1 MPPRK
6 TARSRRL
13 GKQLRRAREDAQ
25 LSQEEVVERVNR
37 RNPKRS
43 LSTTILSR
51 VESGLTR
58 LDAEQLGRL
67 VEVLQLSQ
75 ATASELENLRRRAG
89 ERGWWQE
96 YSDIIPEPLEMLAEH
111 GEDAVTAR
119 TYDYAFVQGYLQT
132 RAYAEAVVDS
142 ARAFVRPLDVD
153 RHVDLR
159 MRRQKRLNDPDFE
172 GLTAVMAEDVL
183 HRVVGGPAVMHE
195 QLQHLLEVARSATSK
210 VTIHIYP
217 RPAGALPGTD
227 NLIIFTFP
235 HPGDGE
241 AVFVDS
247 DTASRIYEDER
258 DPIRQATYTFDA
270 ARAKAL
276 SPRDS
281 LDLIADLAKE
291 YDEQ

>member
-13 GKQLRRAREDAQ
+13 GKQIRRAREDAQ
-25 LSQEEVVERVNR
+25 LSQEAVVEHVNGL
-37 RNPKRS
+37 NPTRS
-43 LSTTILSR
+43 LSITILSR

-58 LDAEQLGRL
+58 LESEQLSKL
-67 VEVLQLSQ
+67 VEVLHLNQ
-75 ATASELENLRRRAG
+75 TAAFELEALRRRAG

-111 GEDAVTAR
+111 GEDAITAR

-159 MRRQKRLNDPDFE
+159 MRRQKRLGDPDFE

-183 HRVVGGPAVMHE
+183 HRIVGGPAVMHE
-195 QLQHLLEVARSATSK
+195 QLQYLLELSRSSTSK

-217 RPAGALPGTD
+217 RIAGALPGTD

-276 SPRDS
+276 SARDS
-281 LDLIADLAKE
+281 TDLIADLCKE
-291 YDEQ
+291 YEQP

>member
-25 LSQEEVVERVNR
+25 LSQETVVEHVNSL
-37 RNPKRS
+37 NPTRS

-58 LDAEQLGRL
+58 LETEQLGKL
-67 VEVLQLSQ
+67 VEVLHLSRS
-75 ATASELENLRRRAG
+75 AASELEDLRRRAG

-111 GEDAVTAR
+111 GEDAITAR

-159 MRRQKRLNDPDFE
+159 MRRQKRLGDPDFE

-183 HRVVGGPAVMHE
+183 HRVVGGPPVMHE
-195 QLQHLLEVARSATSK
+195 QLQHLLQLSRSATSK
-210 VTIHIYP
+210 VTIQIYP
-217 RPAGALPGTD
+217 RAAGALPGTD

-276 SPRDS
+276 SARDS
-281 LDLIADLAKE
+281 MDLIADLCKE
-291 YDEQ
+291 YEQP

>member
-13 GKQLRRAREDAQ
+13 GKQLRRAREDQQ
-25 LSQEEVVERVNR
+25 LSQDGVVERVNSLAPER
-37 RNPKRS
+37 P
-43 LSTTILSR
+43 LSTTIVSR

-58 LDAEQLGRL
+58 LEPDQLGKL
-67 VEVLQLSQ
+67 IKVLNIS
-75 ATASELENLRRRAG
+75 AAAAAELEDLRRRAG
-89 ERGWWQE
+89 QRGWWQE

-111 GEDAVTAR
+111 GEDAITAR
-119 TYDYAFVQGYLQT
+119 SYDYAFVQGYLQT
-132 RAYAEAVVDS
+132 RRYAEAVVDS

-159 MRRQKRLNDPDFE
+159 MRRQKRLDDPEFE

-183 HRVVGGPAVMHE
+183 HRVVGGPVVMHE
-195 QLQHLLEVARSATSK
+195 QLKHLLQVSRSSTSK
-210 VTIHIYP
+210 TTIHIYP
-217 RPAGALPGTD
+217 REAGALPGTD
-227 NLIIFTFP
+227 NIIIFTFP
-235 HPGDGE
+235 HQHDGE

-247 DTASRIYEDER
+247 DTASRIYEDAR
-258 DPIRQATYTFDA
+258 DPIRQANYTFDA

-281 LDLIADLAKE
+281 MDLIAELCKE
-291 YDEQ
+291 YEQQ